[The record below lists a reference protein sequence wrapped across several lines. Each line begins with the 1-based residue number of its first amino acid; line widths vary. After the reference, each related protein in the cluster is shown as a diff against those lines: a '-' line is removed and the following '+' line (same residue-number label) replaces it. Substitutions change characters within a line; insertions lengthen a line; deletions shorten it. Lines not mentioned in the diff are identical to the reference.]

1 VNSIVLALLLAVAAE
16 CSGDNPSIPPL
27 AGNHAAT
34 VCEVNREPATDVPQ
48 AVEQNGVAQHNNPPS
63 EASREACPP
72 GGASPVPA
80 SQQAP
85 SEIRTIPSRW
95 RSFDPSG
102 QQPEYTFRIYDPYH
116 QNILKADFPV
126 AGNWFLELN
135 ALNTFVYKSRR
146 NLDFS
151 NVFADQIRLGNLEFV
166 RHNHFRNENLIFG
179 LEWRRF
185 DDVFFPSDFRIR
197 LNGVFDYRADLN
209 AFLRHANTEPFLFDA
224 FVDVKLFDFGGEED
238 GHDNFDLMFL
248 RGGIQGF
255 RSDFH
260 GLIFNDAGLGGRIFG
275 ELKKNRLRYDF
286 LWLKLFQKDP
296 ATGFISFSR
305 PSAHNVAIGRF
316 TWEDFL
322 VLGWNSEWSLHY
334 NRERRKIS
342 GGPLEQQHD
351 TFYWGT
357 TFNGRLG
364 RMDFN
369 PAFYAVHGHA
379 DQVVAGVPVE
389 HSVAAFMFLLDVR
402 YPLDYWKFRAGYLF
416 ASGDGDP
423 TDLRD
428 TGFDAISDGVVLF
441 GGPLSYWTGENIR
454 FGRGDFV
461 RGNSVFP
468 SLRGA
473 NDPANYI
480 NPGIQILNAGV
491 DVTLSPRLEFSGN
504 FTYLRFV
511 KTGAYT
517 NRVVISDRSAGFEEN
532 FFLRIKPFLREANQ
546 NVLFDLGFS
555 VLHAQQGLKS
565 AFQTTQGTVYSSFLA
580 LRLVY

>member
-1 VNSIVLALLLAVAAE
+1 MNQFALLLLTLSTFAGTDHRVTSIPQPPQQQSQTASPGRVPVARADQSTPAAE
-16 CSGDNPSIPPL
+16 EQNPGQAPRPSEE
-27 AGNHAAT
+27 T
-34 VCEVNREPATDVPQ
+34 
-48 AVEQNGVAQHNNPPS
+48 AVEQTASAPP
-63 EASREACPP
+63 A
-72 GGASPVPA
+72 
-80 SQQAP
+80 AP
-85 SEIRTIPSRW
+85 TQNEIRTVPSRW

-116 QNILKADFPV
+116 QNILKADFPLV
-126 AGNWFLELN
+126 GNWFLELN

-151 NVFADQIRLGNLEFV
+151 NVFADQISLGNLEFHP
-166 RHNHFRNENLIFG
+166 HNHFRNENLIFG
-179 LEWRRF
+179 LELRRF
-185 DDVFFPSDFRIR
+185 DDTFFPSDFRIR

-209 AFLRHANTEPFLFDA
+209 AFLRNSNTEPFLFDA
-224 FVDVKLFDFGGEED
+224 FVDVKLHDFGGDED
-238 GHDNFDLMFL
+238 GRDNFDLLFL
-248 RGGIQGF
+248 RGGVQGF

-260 GLIFNDAGLGGRIFG
+260 GLIFNDVGLGGRLFG
-275 ELKKNRLRYDF
+275 ELQRNRLRYDF

-305 PSAHNVAIGRF
+305 PSAHNVAIGRL

-322 VLGWNSEWSLHY
+322 VLGWNSEWSFHY
-334 NRERRKIS
+334 NRERRKIG

-351 TFYWGT
+351 TFYWGA

-364 RMDFN
+364 RVEFN
-369 PAFYAVHGHA
+369 PALYAVHGSA
-379 DQVVAGVPVE
+379 DQVVGGAPVE
-389 HSVAAFMFLLDVR
+389 HSVAALLFLLDVR

-423 TDLRD
+423 ADLRD

-461 RGNSVFP
+461 RANSVFP

-480 NPGIQILNAGV
+480 NPGIQILNVGA
-491 DVTLSPRLEFSGN
+491 DVVLSPRLEFSGN
-504 FTYLRFV
+504 FNYLRFV
-511 KTGAYT
+511 KLGAYT
-517 NRVVISDRSAGFEEN
+517 NRVVISNRSAGFEEN

-546 NVLFDLGFS
+546 NVLLDVGFS
-555 VLHAQQGLKS
+555 VLHAQQGLQS

>member
-1 VNSIVLALLLAVAAE
+1 MVSIAAAGAGCE
-16 CSGDNPSIPPL
+16 ADEPP
-27 AGNHAAT
+27 AT
-34 VCEVNREPATDVPQ
+34 REPKSAEENEEKNGDGQPALSRREIRPLSLAPAAAAPAQ
-48 AVEQNGVAQHNNPPS
+48 AG
-63 EASREACPP
+63 R
-72 GGASPVPA
+72 
-80 SQQAP
+80 
-85 SEIRTIPSRW
+85 EIRTVASRW

-102 QQPEYTFRIYDPYH
+102 RQPEYTFRIYDPYH
-116 QNILKADFPV
+116 QNLLKADFPI

-151 NVFADQIRLGNLEFV
+151 NVFADQIGAGDLVFNQ
-166 RHNHFRNENLIFG
+166 HNDFRNENLIFG
-179 LEWRRF
+179 MELRRF
-185 DDVFFPSDFRIR
+185 DDVFFPSDFRLR

-209 AFLRHANTEPFLFDA
+209 AFLSNSNTEPFLFDA
-224 FVDVKLFDFGGEED
+224 FVDVKLFDFGGDRD
-238 GHDNFDLMFL
+238 GEDNFDLMFL

-322 VLGWNSEWSLHY
+322 VLGWDSEWSVHY

-342 GGPLEQQHD
+342 GSILEQQHD
-351 TFYWGT
+351 TFYWGA
-357 TFNGRLG
+357 TFNGQLG
-364 RMDFN
+364 RIEFN
-369 PAFYAVHGHA
+369 PAFYAVHGNA
-379 DQVVAGVPVE
+379 DQVVAGAPVE
-389 HSVAAFMFLLDVR
+389 HSVAAFMFLVDLR
-402 YPLDYWKFRAGYLF
+402 YPLDYWNFRFGYLF

-423 TDLRD
+423 ADLRD
-428 TGFDAISDGVVLF
+428 TGFDAISDGVILF

-480 NPGIQILNAGV
+480 NPGIQILNAGL
-491 DVTLSPRLEFSGN
+491 DVVLSPRFELSGN
-504 FTYLRFV
+504 FNYLRFV
-511 KTGAYT
+511 ETGAYA
-517 NRVVISDRSAGFEEN
+517 NRVRISELSAGVEEN

-546 NVLFDLGFS
+546 NVLFDVGFS

-565 AFQTTQGTVYSSFLA
+565 AFQTTSGTVYSSFLA